1 MHVTPF
7 YQRLLTIVF
16 ENIQCERHHE
26 RLNHNHTRVTVLARW
41 AVWAQALFIQR

>member
-26 RLNHNHTRVTVLARW
+26 RLNHNRY
-41 AVWAQALFIQR
+41 IQE